1 MFFHKK
7 QVPAPKPTIPP
18 ETIERYVTFTK
29 SPTRTKDER
38 LQDLKLLIELPNVT
52 TLAFYNGTLPDEYIM
67 SNEIDPVNIDWLL
80 IGTKLVTI
88 RHVHYLYFIGEFLV
102 YISRLNS
109 DGNISPSLYIENVT
123 PPNSAYGGPR
133 QRSAEGNDAE
143 YYGHPHINGNP
154 SSFCMKEGS
163 AEINYA
169 IAEGNIPAAFDLI
182 DEALHSFGP
191 HQPFCHINFWP
202 AVPLIQRR

>member
-7 QVPAPKPTIPP
+7 QVPAPKPTLPL
-18 ETIERYVTFTK
+18 ETIERYLTFTK

-38 LQDLKLLIELPNVT
+38 LLDLELLVEHPNVT
-52 TLAFYNGTLPDEYIM
+52 TLAFYTGTLPDVYTL
-67 SNEIDPVNIDWLL
+67 SNITNRVNINWLL
-80 IGTKLVTI
+80 IGTK
-88 RHVHYLYFIGEFLV
+88 HVSIKHEHYLYFIGEFLV
-102 YISRLNS
+102 YISRMNS

-123 PPNSAYGGPR
+123 PRNSAHGGPR
-133 QRSAEGNDAE
+133 QRSANAEDAG
-143 YYGHPHINGNP
+143 YFGHPHVSGNP
-154 SSFCMKEGS
+154 SSFCMNEGS

-191 HQPFCHINFWP
+191 HLPFCNINFWP